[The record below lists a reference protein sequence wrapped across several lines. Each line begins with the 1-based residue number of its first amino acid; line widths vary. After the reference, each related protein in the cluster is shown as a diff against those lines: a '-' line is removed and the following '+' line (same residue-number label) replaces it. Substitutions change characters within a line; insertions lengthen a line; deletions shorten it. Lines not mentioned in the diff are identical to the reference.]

1 MWWQSALGHNSQRS
15 WVKSPKEHFF
25 SWLWNQISIPPL
37 SPHFPPFPRPNPS
50 SIHTFALFTLPFS
63 CSSLLPPPPSSP
75 QQPKPSSSRLTL
87 CPCSTYL
94 VPPAAF
100 GGTPF
105 PTKERR
111 GRFPGISFHHTGK
124 QLLNGN
130 KSDRTL
136 WLYLGCSLGTVVAVT
151 DINVGKG

>member
-1 MWWQSALGHNSQRS
+1 MVTVSAGPQFPAILSKIPQGTLLQLV
-15 WVKSPKEHFF
+15 VKSDFY
-25 SWLWNQISIPPL
+25 
-37 SPHFPPFPRPNPS
+37 PS
-50 SIHTFALFTLPFS
+50 SVTSFPTISTAKPLFNSHFRFIYTFS

-105 PTKERR
+105 PIKERR

-136 WLYLGCSLGTVVAVT
+136 
-151 DINVGKG
+151 